1 MNISKQIAKD
11 ICKGLEKVLV
21 THEWADVNIEAI
33 IASHLEPVVLADP
46 RQLTFDDYLG
56 SLTEHSPVG

>member
-1 MNISKQIAKD
+1 MKLSKQIAKD
-11 ICKGLEKVLV
+11 ICQALEKVLV

-46 RQLTFDDYLG
+46 RQLTLDDYLE
-56 SLTEHSPVG
+56 SLQVA